1 MAHAK
6 RAPLKKITS
15 PKGIAGPFPKVTEVD
30 DYKGEK
36 AYKADLILNPEDEGV
51 AEYLNA
57 IEAAVDSAYDAGIA
71 DLETQL
77 ETAKGA
83 KIASLKKTIEELE
96 KHTPIVDEYADDG
109 SLTGNKIVKF
119 KRKAAG
125 TFQDSGKSWSHV
137 VPVFDS
143 QKGVIPQGTPVWG
156 GSVLR
161 CQAEL
166 MPFCATGLKKAGV
179 SMRLF
184 ADQILEIHSGSDA
197 AGGDGFDMEDGYVAS
212 AAVVMSDTVET
223 SVDTDEDEDF

>member
-1 MAHAK
+1 MANAK

-15 PKGIAGPFPKVTEVD
+15 PKGIAAPFPKVTEVD

-36 AYKADLILNPEDEGV
+36 AYKAGLILNPEDDGV

-71 DLETQL
+71 DLNSQL
-77 ETAKGA
+77 ESAKGA
-83 KIASLKKTIEELE
+83 KIASLKKTIGELE
-96 KHTPIVDEYADDG
+96 KHSPVVDEYADDG

-125 TFQDSGKSWSHV
+125 TFQDTGKTWTHV

-143 QKGVIPQGTPVWG
+143 QKNTIEQGTPVWG

-166 MPFCATGLKKAGV
+166 LPYCATGLKKAGV

-184 ADQILEIHSGSDA
+184 AVQIIEINSGSDA
-197 AGGDGFDMEDGYVAS
+197 SGGDGFDMEDGYVAS
-212 AAVVMSDTVET
+212 ASVGVSSTVEP